1 MWNKQKARKQELKER
16 LAQAE
21 QTKAKAEAEAFVFR
35 GAIDDIEYVNNTYCP
50 VAFENG
56 LFVGPPVAIATDI
69 VADTSAKDV

>member
-56 LFVGPPVAIATDI
+56 LFAVPPEG
-69 VADTSAKDV
+69 AKDDV

>member
-16 LAQAE
+16 AANAHRLIE
-21 QTKAKAEAEAFVFR
+21 QHTQELRTFQ

-56 LFVGPPVAIATDI
+56 LLGGKP
-69 VADTSAKDV
+69 DV